1 MLFIKMLPH
10 SESPTLLGSRSR
22 SAGGRPGPRVALNAP
37 RVCCGASGKCQ
48 AAGQGDR
55 SVPEPPRTDSGSHP
69 TPSGREEAGGG
80 GGRRG
85 STISE
90 TRGSAPPAGGGQV
103 PTGEFLP
110 SCSFKFSTSE
120 KQNKTQ
126 QRGVSAGG
134 GQEGSRPQ
142 WRVFTCVARPQPGAP
157 GAEESSVRTQPL
169 RRPQGPPLQ
178 EDSPPASGGLTPPFR
193 RTHPPRLQ
201 EDPAP
206 PPSEDALVTLETRQ
220 K

>member
-1 MLFIKMLPH
+1 M
-10 SESPTLLGSRSR
+10 
-22 SAGGRPGPRVALNAP
+22 
-37 RVCCGASGKCQ
+37 
-48 AAGQGDR
+48 
-55 SVPEPPRTDSGSHP
+55 
-69 TPSGREEAGGG
+69 
-80 GGRRG
+80 
-85 STISE
+85 
-90 TRGSAPPAGGGQV
+90 

-178 EDSPPASGGLTPPFR
+178 EDSPLASGGLTPGFR
-193 RTHPPRLQ
+193 RTHTPLQ
-201 EDPAP
+201 EDSPP
-206 PPSEDALVTLETRQ
+206 FQEDSPPSPSGGPCPSTFRKCAGYIGNQTEVATATDHPQRLLHGTLTGRDFTTDLGGS
-220 K
+220 